1 MIYLHLLI
9 STILILCGFLV
20 KLFPNL
26 IAGYNYLPKEEKDK
40 IDITKLSLFLKRI
53 FICAGAINFL
63 SFLILD
69 SLNINEYNILFINTV
84 LIVIVIVIAAFYAD
98 SNFKK

>member
-40 IDITKLSLFLKRI
+40 IDITKLSLFL
-53 FICAGAINFL
+53 
-63 SFLILD
+63 ILD